1 MERII
6 CLLRREV
13 NEKAN
18 LCLGM
23 KRDGTIHCT
32 EGGGQEVCQGQF
44 DKEYFVMAL
53 MGWVIH

>member
-23 KRDGTIHCT
+23 KRDGASHCT
-32 EGGGQEVCQGQF
+32 EGGQEVCQGQF